1 MAGKDSDLVERTT
14 SILKNALKELED
26 FANDALLPTQAQT
39 SSNQTT
45 SLHTA
50 QLRASENFRY
60 GGPREWNF

>member
-26 FANDALLPTQAQT
+26 FANDARTPPTQAQM

-45 SLHTA
+45 SLHMA

-60 GGPREWNF
+60 GGPRE